1 MTQKTKASSGFKS
14 IRTQLVLTIG
24 LFLLVLLALCSVFIL
39 RNVSSRFRNISD
51 GYLHEMASYYSETTK
66 AIIAHEYATC
76 SALKTVVEQ
85 VENVPPA
92 QRRDF
97 VNAILKQALIANE
110 NFVDTWVVYEPNA
123 LDGLDSQYANTE
135 NHDSTGRFIPY
146 WTKVGSTIECT
157 PLTDYENGFWY
168 VNPLK
173 SPTGILIDPNPY
185 EIGGK
190 TIWVCGVAFP
200 IHGKDGRPIGVIGL
214 DMSLDTLS
222 SLLKQVKVY
231 DSGYLSLIS
240 DSGLLAVDYDTENE
254 GQNLAAYT
262 DSSTGPIFQSSK
274 SSLQPFG
281 MTVKE
286 KGESVY
292 KYYQPFKVEDA
303 KEVWFLG
310 LNAKES
316 EITAAAKAVFF
327 ISAVAFVLTAL
338 VILFVLFLIIQGVV
352 KEMNKG
358 VSAMQNIAQGDGDL
372 TVRME
377 IKTDNELGKMYKFF
391 NLTIEKIQNS
401 IAQVKEAAGNLTE
414 QGSALGDSM
423 NDTAASANEITANI
437 DSVNKQVQQQGR
449 NVHEAQE
456 ALGSIN
462 SSVSELVSNI
472 QSQSSSVVESS
483 SAIEEMVA
491 NIRSVTGILEK
502 NGITIKSLENSS
514 ESGRVSINN
523 SVEAIKKIQ
532 EQSGT
537 LLEASKIIQ
546 AIASQTNMLAMNA
559 AIEAA
564 HAGESG
570 KGFSVVAD
578 EIRKLAED
586 SNKQGKNITNNLKV
600 VLASVKEVTDSSEQL
615 QNQFNEIYELT
626 QAVARQELTIMNAM
640 HEQSEGGEQILLAI
654 KQIQDVT
661 ANVKGS
667 SDAMEDATK
676 EANVK
681 MDNLMR
687 LTEEITASMDEMSI
701 GIESI
706 NNSINAVNDMT
717 HKNTQSIESL
727 GEAVSKFKV

>member
-1 MTQKTKASSGFKS
+1 MSPKNNPTKGFKS
-14 IRTQLVLTIG
+14 IRTQLVVTIG
-24 LFLLVLLALCSVFIL
+24 LSLIALLTFCSVFIL
-39 RNVSSRFRNISD
+39 KNVSERFRNISD
-51 GYLHEMASYYSETTK
+51 NYLHEMASYYSESTK

-97 VNAILKQALIANE
+97 VNSILKEALAVNE
-110 NFVDTWVVYEPNA
+110 TFVDTWVVYEPDA

-135 NHDSTGRFIPY
+135 NHDATGRFIPY
-146 WTKVGSTIECT
+146 WTKVGSKIECT
-157 PLTDYENGFWY
+157 PLTDYEDGFWY
-168 VNPLK
+168 VNPLR

-200 IHGKDGRPIGVIGL
+200 IHSKSGKPIGVIGL

-222 SLLKQVKVY
+222 NLLKQVKVY

-240 DSGLLAVDYDTENE
+240 DSGLVAVDYDAANE

-262 DSSTGPIFQSSK
+262 ESSTSTLFQNSK
-274 SSLQPFG
+274 SSMTPFG

-286 KGESVY
+286 NGESVY

-303 KEVWFLG
+303 KETWFLG

-316 EITAAAKAVFF
+316 EITAA
-327 ISAVAFVLTAL
+327 S
-338 VILFVLFLIIQGVV
+338 
-352 KEMNKG
+352 
-358 VSAMQNIAQGDGDL
+358 
-372 TVRME
+372 
-377 IKTDNELGKMYKFF
+377 
-391 NLTIEKIQNS
+391 
-401 IAQVKEAAGNLTE
+401 NLTE

-423 NDTAASANEITANI
+423 NDTAASANQITANI

-456 ALGSIN
+456 SLGAIN
-462 SSVSELVSNI
+462 SSVSDLTANI

-483 SAIEEMVA
+483 SAIEQMVA

-502 NGITIKSLENSS
+502 NGDTIKSLENSS
-514 ESGRVSINN
+514 ESGKVSINN

-600 VLASVKEVTDSSEQL
+600 VLASVKEVTDSSVEL
-615 QNQFNEIYELT
+615 QNQFNEIYDLT
-626 QAVARQELTIMNAM
+626 QTVARQELTIMNAM
-640 HEQSEGGEQILLAI
+640 HEQSEGGEQILEAI
-654 KQIQDVT
+654 KQIQEVT
-661 ANVKGS
+661 ASVEGS
-667 SDAMEDATK
+667 GNAMEDATQA
-676 EANVK
+676 ANVK
-681 MDNLMR
+681 MENLMR

-701 GIESI
+701 GIETI
-706 NNSINAVNDMT
+706 NKSINAVNDMT
-717 HKNTQSIESL
+717 HKNTRSIESL

>member
-1 MTQKTKASSGFKS
+1 MEKENETARGFKS
-14 IRTQLVLTIG
+14 IRTKLVLTTGLCLIG
-24 LFLLVLLALCSVFIL
+24 LLTVCSIFIL
-39 RNVSSRFRNISD
+39 SNVSKRFREISNN
-51 GYLHEMASYYSETTK
+51 YLHEMASYYAESTK
-66 AIIAHEYATC
+66 AIVAHEYATC
-76 SALKTVVEQ
+76 AALKTSIEQ
-85 VENVPPA
+85 IDSIPA
-92 QRRDF
+92 SQRREY
-97 VNAILKQALIANE
+97 VNAVLKQALIDNE

-123 LDGLDSQYANTE
+123 LDGLDSQYVNAE
-135 NHDSTGRFIPY
+135 NHDATGRFIPY
-146 WTKVGSTIECT
+146 WTKVGTTIECT
-157 PLTDYENGFWY
+157 PLTDYEDGFWY
-168 VNPLK
+168 TNPLK

-200 IHGKDGRPIGVIGL
+200 IHDKNGRAIGVIGL
-214 DMSLDTLS
+214 DMSLSTLG

-231 DSGYLSLIS
+231 DTGYLSLIS
-240 DSGLLAVDYDTENE
+240 DTGLVAVDANSANE
-254 GQNLAAYT
+254 GEILPEYS
-262 DSSTGPIFQSSK
+262 DSSTSQLFAIGK
-274 SSLQPFG
+274 RTLEPFG
-281 MTVKE
+281 MHSTVDGKDQL
-286 KGESVY
+286 
-292 KYYQPFKVEDA
+292 KYFQPFTVEDA

-310 LNAKES
+310 MNVNEK
-316 EITAAAKAVFF
+316 EITAVARQVFAIVLSTFILTAFIILLVLFF
-327 ISAVAFVLTAL
+327 I
-338 VILFVLFLIIQGVV
+338 IRGVV
-352 KEMNKG
+352 HEMNKG
-358 VSAMQNIAQGDGDL
+358 VAAMKNIAQGDGDL
-372 TVRME
+372 TVRMAVN
-377 IKTDNELGKMYKFF
+377 TDNELGKMYKFF
-391 NLTIEKIQNS
+391 NLTIEKIQDS
-401 IAQVKEAAGNLTE
+401 IRQVKQVTNNLSE
-414 QGSALGDSM
+414 QGAALGDSM

-437 DSVNKQVQQQGR
+437 DSVNKQVQQQGH
-449 NVHEAQE
+449 NVHEAKD
-456 ALGSIN
+456 ALSSIN
-462 SSVSELVSNI
+462 ASVNELVSNI

-502 NGITIKSLENSS
+502 NGGTIKSLENSS
-514 ESGRVSINN
+514 EEGRASINS
-523 SVEAIKKIQ
+523 SVEAVKKIQ

-546 AIASQTNMLAMNA
+546 SIASQTNMLAMNA

-600 VLASVKEVTDSSEQL
+600 VLSSLKDVSDSSTRL
-615 QNQFNEIYELT
+615 QEQFNEIYELT

-640 HEQSEGGEQILLAI
+640 HEQSEGGEQILEAI

-661 ANVKGS
+661 ASVKGS
-667 SDAMEDATK
+667 SDAMEDAT
-676 EANVK
+676 EAANVK

-706 NNSINAVNDMT
+706 NHSINAVNDMT
-717 HKNTQSIESL
+717 HKNTESIESL

>member
-1 MTQKTKASSGFKS
+1 MNQKKGFKS
-14 IRTQLVLTIG
+14 IRTQLIVTIG
-24 LFLLVLLALCSVFIL
+24 LCLIVLLGICSVFIL
-39 RNVSSRFRNISD
+39 TKVSSAFNSVSQN
-51 GYLHEMASYYSETTK
+51 YLHQMASYYSESTK

-76 SALKTVVEQ
+76 AALKTAVEQ
-85 VENVPPA
+85 ADDILPA
-92 QRRDF
+92 QRREYINS
-97 VNAILKQALIANE
+97 VLKQALIDNE
-110 NFVDTWVVYEPNA
+110 TFVDTWVVYEPNA
-123 LDGLDSQYANTE
+123 LDGLDSEYADTE

-157 PLTDYENGFWY
+157 PLTDYEEGFWY
-168 VNPLK
+168 VNPLH

-185 EIGGK
+185 EIGGQ
-190 TIWVCGVAFP
+190 TVWVCGVAFP
-200 IHGKDGRPIGVIGL
+200 IFDKNKKPVGVIGL

-222 SLLKQVKVY
+222 SLLRQVKVY
-231 DSGYLSLIS
+231 ETGYLSLIS
-240 DSGLLAVDYDTENE
+240 DSGLVAVDANSENE
-254 GQNLAAYT
+254 GKNHPDFSNSLFASAKT
-262 DSSTGPIFQSSK
+262 
-274 SSLQPFG
+274 SLQPFG
-281 MTVKE
+281 MHKNENGDTL
-286 KGESVY
+286 

-303 KEVWFLG
+303 AQVWFLG

-316 EITAAAKAVFF
+316 EIKAAANEIFAIVAIAFAITAF
-327 ISAVAFVLTAL
+327 IILF
-338 VILFVLFLIIQGVV
+338 ILFVIIQGVV

-372 TVRME
+372 TVRMNV
-377 IKTDNELGKMYKFF
+377 KTENELGKMYKFF

-401 IAQVKEAAGNLTE
+401 IAQVKEAAVSLGN
-414 QGSALGDSM
+414 QGASLADNM
-423 NDTAASANEITANI
+423 NDTAASANQITANI

-449 NVHEAQE
+449 NVHEAQD
-456 ALGSIN
+456 ALTLIN
-462 SSVSELVSNI
+462 HSVNDLVGNI

-491 NIRSVTGILEK
+491 NIRSVTSILEK
-502 NGITIKSLENSS
+502 NGDTIKSLENSS
-514 ESGRVSINN
+514 ETGKASIAS

-546 AIASQTNMLAMNA
+546 SIASQTNMLAMNA

-600 VLASVKEVTDSSEQL
+600 VLSSVKEVTDSSVQL
-615 QNQFNEIYELT
+615 QNQFNEIYDLT
-626 QAVARQELTIMNAM
+626 QAVSRQELTIMNAM
-640 HEQSEGGEQILLAI
+640 HEQSEGGEQILEAI

-661 ANVKGS
+661 ASVKGS
-667 SDAMEDATK
+667 SDAMEDATSA
-676 EANVK
+676 ANGK

-687 LTEEITASMDEMSI
+687 LTEEITSSMEEMSI
-701 GIESI
+701 GIETI
-706 NNSINAVNDMT
+706 NKSINAVNDMT

-727 GEAVSKFKV
+727 GEAVGKFKV

>member
-1 MTQKTKASSGFKS
+1 MTQKHKGFKS
-14 IRTQLVLTIG
+14 IRTQLVVTIG
-24 LFLLVLLALCSVFIL
+24 LFLLVLLTICSVFIL
-39 RNVSSRFRNISD
+39 RNVSSKFGAVSRN
-51 GYLHEMASYYSETTK
+51 YLQEMASYYSESTK
-66 AIIAHEYATC
+66 SIIAHEYVTC
-76 SALKTVVEQ
+76 AALKTAIEQ
-85 VENVPPA
+85 IENVPPA
-92 QRRDF
+92 ERRDY
-97 VNAILKQALIANE
+97 VNAVLKQALIDNE
-110 NFVDTWVVYEPNA
+110 TFVDTWVVYEPNA
-123 LDGLDSQYANTE
+123 LDGLDDVYANTE
-135 NHDSTGRFIPY
+135 NHDDTGRFIPY
-146 WTKVGSTIECT
+146 WTKVGSTIECS

-168 VNPLK
+168 VNPLH

-190 TIWVCGVAFP
+190 IVWVCGVAFP
-200 IHGKDGRPIGVIGL
+200 IFDKNKTPIGVIGL

-231 DSGYLSLIS
+231 DTGYLSLIS
-240 DSGLLAVDYDTENE
+240 DSGLMAVDYNPENE
-254 GQNLAAYT
+254 GK
-262 DSSTGPIFQSSK
+262 IFDEFKNGLFGAGKK
-274 SSLQPFG
+274 SLEPFSMQRDEDG
-281 MTVKE
+281 KTL
-286 KGESVY
+286 
-292 KYYQPFKVEDA
+292 KYYQPFTVEDA
-303 KEVWFLG
+303 SQVWFLG
-310 LNAKES
+310 LNVKES
-316 EITAAAKAVFF
+316 EISAAANEIFAIVALTFLVTAA
-327 ISAVAFVLTAL
+327 
-338 VILFVLFLIIQGVV
+338 VILLILFFIIQGVV

-372 TVRME
+372 TVRMNV
-377 IKTDNELGKMYKFF
+377 KTDNELGKMYNFF
-391 NLTIEKIQNS
+391 NLTIEKIQDS
-401 IAQVKEAAGNLTE
+401 IRQVKDSAENLSE
-414 QGSALGDSM
+414 QGNTLGDSM

-449 NVHEAQE
+449 NVHEAKD
-456 ALGSIN
+456 ALSSIN
-462 SSVSELVSNI
+462 NSVNELVENI

-483 SAIEEMVA
+483 SAIEQMVA

-502 NGITIKSLENSS
+502 NGETIKSLENSS
-514 ESGRVSINN
+514 EQGKLSINS
-523 SVEAIKKIQ
+523 SVEAVKKIQ

-546 AIASQTNMLAMNA
+546 SIASQTNMLAMNA

-600 VLASVKEVTDSSEQL
+600 VLASVAEVSDSSVKL
-615 QNQFNEIYELT
+615 QNQFNEIYDLT

-640 HEQSEGGEQILLAI
+640 HEQSEGGEQILEAI
-654 KQIQDVT
+654 KQIQEVT
-661 ANVKGS
+661 AGVKGS
-667 SDAMEDATK
+667 SNSMEDATQA
-676 EANVK
+676 ANVK

-687 LTEEITASMDEMSI
+687 LTEEITSSMEEMSI

-706 NNSINAVNDMT
+706 NKSINAVNDMT

>member
-1 MTQKTKASSGFKS
+1 MTNKTKASAGFKS

-39 RNVSSRFRNISD
+39 KNVSSRFRNVSD
-51 GYLHEMASYYSETTK
+51 NYLHEMASYYSESTK

-76 SALKTVVEQ
+76 SALKTVLEQ
-85 VENVPPA
+85 VESVPPA
-92 QRRDF
+92 PRRDF
-97 VNAILKQALIANE
+97 VNAVLREALVANE

-157 PLTDYENGFWY
+157 PLTDYEDGFWY

-200 IHGKDGRPIGVIGL
+200 IHSKSGKPIGVIGL

-240 DSGLLAVDYDTENE
+240 DSGLVAVDYDSASE

-262 DSSTGPIFQSSK
+262 DSATGTIFKESK

-286 KGESVY
+286 NGESIY

-327 ISAVAFVLTAL
+327 ISTVAFVITTIIILL
-338 VILFVLFLIIQGVV
+338 VLFVIIQRVV

-377 IKTDNELGKMYKFF
+377 VKTDNELGKMYKFF

-401 IAQVKEAAGNLTE
+401 IAQVKESAANLTE
-414 QGSALGDSM
+414 QGNALGDSM
-423 NDTAASANEITANI
+423 NDTAASANEITA
-437 DSVNKQVQQQGR
+437 
-449 NVHEAQE
+449 
-456 ALGSIN
+456 
-462 SSVSELVSNI
+462 
-472 QSQSSSVVESS
+472 
-483 SAIEEMVA
+483 
-491 NIRSVTGILEK
+491 
-502 NGITIKSLENSS
+502 
-514 ESGRVSINN
+514 
-523 SVEAIKKIQ
+523 
-532 EQSGT
+532 
-537 LLEASKIIQ
+537 
-546 AIASQTNMLAMNA
+546 
-559 AIEAA
+559 
-564 HAGESG
+564 
-570 KGFSVVAD
+570 
-578 EIRKLAED
+578 
-586 SNKQGKNITNNLKV
+586 
-600 VLASVKEVTDSSEQL
+600 
-615 QNQFNEIYELT
+615 
-626 QAVARQELTIMNAM
+626 
-640 HEQSEGGEQILLAI
+640 
-654 KQIQDVT
+654 
-661 ANVKGS
+661 
-667 SDAMEDATK
+667 
-676 EANVK
+676 
-681 MDNLMR
+681 
-687 LTEEITASMDEMSI
+687 SMDEMSI

-706 NNSINAVNDMT
+706 NKSINNVNDMT
-717 HKNTQSIESL
+717 HKNTHSIESL